1 MAAIMGIQVIHVL
14 THDSIGLGEDGP
26 THQPVEHLSSLRLI
40 PNVSLW
46 RPCDTVESAIAWQM
60 SLEHRTGPSCLV
72 FSRQK
77 LPFQQRSVEQINAIR
92 RGAYVLKDSGGEPEV
107 ILIATGS
114 EVSLAMA
121 AASQLEQQRHKIRVV
136 SMPSVDVFEAQDAE
150 YRDSVMPATVNKRIV
165 IEAGASG
172 LWYKYV
178 GLEGKVIGLDR
189 FGDSAPAEIL
199 FDYLGFS
206 ESKVVNQI
214 KAML

>member
-1 MAAIMGIQVIHVL
+1 
-14 THDSIGLGEDGP
+14 
-26 THQPVEHLSSLRLI
+26 
-40 PNVSLW
+40 
-46 RPCDTVESAIAWQM
+46 
-60 SLEHRTGPSCLV
+60 
-72 FSRQK
+72 
-77 LPFQQRSVEQINAIR
+77 
-92 RGAYVLKDSGGEPEV
+92 
-107 ILIATGS
+107 
-114 EVSLAMA
+114 MA

-136 SMPSVDVFEAQDAE
+136 SMPSVDVFEARDAE
-150 YRDSVMPATVNKRIV
+150 YRESVMPATVNKRIV

-189 FGDSAPAEIL
+189 FGESAPAEIL